1 MANITKMKNYL
12 TLLVLF
18 FSFFTFAQKKIPT
31 VEPNEEY
38 RKHLNAAKSHNINLI
53 QNKTQLDKYV
63 KKKKLERIAKQL
75 KGFYLLDLT
84 HSHPYLTPK
93 AKEILRDIA
102 YNFYKK
108 NNQQNFAVTSL
119 TRTVSDQNRLRSV
132 NKNASINESAHSYG
146 STFDISYVRF
156 NKKHQTDTKLEKKLE
171 DLLKL
176 FRSTGKIYYVKE
188 KQMKCY
194 HITVRNY

>member
-1 MANITKMKNYL
+1 MKKHITL
-12 TLLVLF
+12 FCLFLSVL
-18 FSFFTFAQKKIPT
+18 SWAQKKT
-31 VEPNEEY
+31 SVEPNEEY
-38 RKHLNAAKSHNINLI
+38 KKHLNAAKSHKIDLI
-53 QNKTQLDKYV
+53 QNKKQLDKQV
-63 KKKKLERIAKQL
+63 KKKKLERVATKL
-75 KGFYLLDLT
+75 KGFYLHDLT

-108 NNQQNFAVTSL
+108 SDHQNFAVTSL
-119 TRTVSDQNRLRSV
+119 TRTASDQDRLRSV
-132 NKNASINESAHSYG
+132 NSNASINESAHSYG

-156 NKKHQTDTKLEKKLE
+156 NSKNQPNKALEKKLE

-188 KQMKCY
+188 QKMKCF